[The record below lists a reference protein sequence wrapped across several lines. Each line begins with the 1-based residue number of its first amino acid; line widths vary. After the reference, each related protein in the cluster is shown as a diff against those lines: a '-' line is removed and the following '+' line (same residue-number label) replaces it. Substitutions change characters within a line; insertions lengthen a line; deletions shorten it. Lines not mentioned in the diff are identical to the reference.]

1 MKHNIDW
8 DIVVGVVLTVAAVGV
23 LVWALVNGVGMKPM
37 DGLRLVLYNT
47 KMTLTP

>member
-1 MKHNIDW
+1 MKNRINW
-8 DIVVGVVLTVAAVGV
+8 DLVIVGAFGAAAVGV

-47 KMTLTP
+47 KMTLIP